1 MFEWINKLRKNRLF
15 ISTSGMII
23 GTIIYCFALV
33 FVLDFGR
40 FYAGGVTGI
49 AQIFA
54 NIFSQPYLKSVLIGV
69 VNVPLFVIGWR
80 SVSKRFAI
88 LSAISIVLQVILTA
102 FFDFVK
108 ANGFNPFNTMAVFD
122 GVGTLTNTLVF
133 ALLGGAMTGLG
144 CAITLRAGASTGGMD
159 IVSQRVSLHSNIPF
173 ANISGSID
181 VAIICAGAIIAQDIS
196 VAVYTII
203 RLVIHVIV
211 LDKVYTIYKYQKI
224 QIITK
229 KKEEMQVALLKNFAH
244 GLTIY
249 QAIGGYTEEVKWS
262 IETIVLTY
270 EVEEYQKMIKEVDPH
285 AFLCFNSVKGIH
297 GNFNKKVIS

>member
-1 MFEWINKLRKNRLF
+1 MFKWIEKLKKNRLF
-15 ISTSGMII
+15 ISTTGMIV

-33 FVLDFGR
+33 FVLDFGK

-54 NIFSQPYLKSVLIGV
+54 NIFNQPYLKSILIGL
-69 VNVPLFVIGWR
+69 VNIPLFILGWR
-80 SVSKRFAI
+80 SVSKRFAV
-88 LSAISIVLQVILTA
+88 LSATSIVLQVILTA
-102 FFDFVK
+102 LFDFVK
-108 ANGFNPFNTMAVFD
+108 AQGFNPLQSMAVFD
-122 GVGTLTNTLVF
+122 STGVLTNTLVF
-133 ALLGGAMTGLG
+133 ALLGGALTGLG
-144 CAITLRAGASTGGMD
+144 CAISLRAGASTGGMD
-159 IVSQRVSLHSNIPF
+159 IVSQRVALHSNIPF
-173 ANISGSID
+173 ASISGSID
-181 VAIICAGAIIAQDIS
+181 VSIIFVGALIAQDIS

-229 KKEEMQVALLKNFAH
+229 KKDQMQVALLKNFVH

-262 IETIVLTY
+262 IETVVLTY
-270 EVEEYQKMIKEVDPH
+270 EVEEYKKIILEVDPH
-285 AFLCFNSVKGIH
+285 AFLSFNSIKGIH
-297 GNFNKKVIS
+297 GNFNKKVIN